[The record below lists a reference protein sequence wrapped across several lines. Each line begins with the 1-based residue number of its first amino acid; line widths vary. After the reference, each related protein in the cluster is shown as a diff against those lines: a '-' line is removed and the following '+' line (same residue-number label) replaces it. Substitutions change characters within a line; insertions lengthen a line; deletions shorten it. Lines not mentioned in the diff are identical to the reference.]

1 MSEELEH
8 RIEAATGTTVPSID
22 DTDKFQTFL
31 DALKSDHPAL
41 FTELAVGIEALIDL
55 PTMAKESMLPT

>member
-22 DTDKFQTFL
+22 DTGKFQTFL

-41 FTELAVGIEALIDL
+41 FTELAVSIEERIDL
-55 PTMAKESMLPT
+55 PAMGKMEPAGL